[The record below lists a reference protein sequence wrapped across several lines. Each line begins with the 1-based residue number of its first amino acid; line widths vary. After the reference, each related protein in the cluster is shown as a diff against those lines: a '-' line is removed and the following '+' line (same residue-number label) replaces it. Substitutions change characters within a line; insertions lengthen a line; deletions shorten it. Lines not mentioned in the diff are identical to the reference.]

1 MPLRLGRRGVVL
13 LTAAALTATA
23 AGISWASIPDSSG
36 EIHACYRKAVGSIRV
51 IDSPS
56 QSCTSGETRLNW
68 SQGGAS
74 AAPAGTAYEAYR
86 ELGSGPGDPSNPI
99 QLPAGW
105 TTLAH
110 IDLPAGS
117 YVATANV
124 SMFNHSDIIYFAHCK
139 VTMSGGHR
147 ADAFDSIGRVQFAS
161 QAVTVAGSLSSPGGV
176 DLQCANDS
184 TFIDQP
190 LEADGFDLTVV
201 PVGGVTQSAQ

>member
-1 MPLRLGRRGVVL
+1 MPLRIGRRGVVL
-13 LTAAALTATA
+13 LTATALTATA

-36 EIHACYRKAVGSIRV
+36 EIHGCYQKSTGLVRV

-56 QSCTSGETRLNW
+56 QQCHGGEAPLSW
-68 SQGGAS
+68 SQGGP
-74 AAPAGTAYEAYR
+74 AATPAGTAYGAYR
-86 ELGSGPGDPSNPI
+86 ELRSNPTGSDPI

-124 SMFNHSDIIYFAHCK
+124 DLFNHSDSTYFGHCRLTIDG
-139 VTMSGGHR
+139 VRRS
-147 ADAFDSIGRVQFAS
+147 DAFDSVPGVQFTS
-161 QAVTVAGSLSSPGGV
+161 QALTVAGGSSSAGGV
-176 DLQCANDS
+176 DLECANDS
-184 TFIDQP
+184 TSIDRP
-190 LEADGFDLTVV
+190 LEADNFNLTVV